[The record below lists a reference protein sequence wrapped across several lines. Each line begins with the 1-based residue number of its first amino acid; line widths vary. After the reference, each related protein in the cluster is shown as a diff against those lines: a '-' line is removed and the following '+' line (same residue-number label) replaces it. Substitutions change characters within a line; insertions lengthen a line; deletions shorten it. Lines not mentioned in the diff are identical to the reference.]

1 MKTCTCCGVEKP
13 KTEFNK
19 KKQKKDGLSPWCKPC
34 ASAKTREYYKE
45 NKDKVSK
52 YSSAYYFKNKEA
64 RDSYMVEWRKSNK
77 PKMRALGAKKRAAIL
92 ERTPKWLSQEHLDLI
107 KTEYE
112 LAAWCTSVMQE
123 EYQVDHIVP
132 LRGKTV
138 SGLHVPWNLSVI
150 TKTANAEKSN
160 KWQS

>member
-13 KTEFNK
+13 TSEFGK
-19 KKQKKDGLSPWCKPC
+19 KKQKKDGISPWCKLC
-34 ASAKTREYYKE
+34 AAAKARAYYAK

-52 YSSAYYFKNKEA
+52 ASSIYYFKNKAA

-77 PKMRALGAKKRAAIL
+77 DKMQALSAKKRADIL
-92 ERTPKWLSQEHLDLI
+92 ERTPKWLSQEHLDKI
-107 KTEYE
+107 KVEYA
-112 LAAWCTSVMQE
+112 LAVWCSEVMNEQ
-123 EYQVDHIVP
+123 YQVDHIVP

-138 SGLHVPWNLSVI
+138 SGLHVPWNLRVI
-150 TKTANAEKSN
+150 TKKDNAEKSN